1 MLYTELINATL
12 FSAHTLLTTYQLVNT
27 NLMTH
32 KCMHKLLITVTYKV
46 WLMHIYHHF
55 IVVIVN
61 CA

>member
-32 KCMHKLLITVTYKV
+32 KYMHKLLIILTYK
-46 WLMHIYHHF
+46 LSMALAYISSFY
-55 IVVIVN
+55 
-61 CA
+61 CC